1 MIHPATLI
9 QRLRENEAGASS
21 IASALITP
29 VALLLVLAV
38 PQAGA
43 YYQASTVAQAA
54 ANAAY
59 SASRLMEGSAA
70 EGRQAAQ
77 QVLAQHEGSLRG
89 AEVSISASGDRMTVT
104 VSGTAPTFTGE
115 WLSPPVTR
123 SITGPV
129 EKVVR

>member
-1 MIHPATLI
+1 MRDRMRRT
-9 QRLRENEAGASS
+9 
-21 IASALITP
+21 
-29 VALLLVLAV
+29 
-38 PQAGA
+38 
-43 YYQASTVAQAA
+43 
-54 ANAAY
+54 
-59 SASRLMEGSAA
+59 

>member
-1 MIHPATLI
+1 MIHLAALI

-115 WLSPPVTR
+115 WLSPSVTR

>member
-1 MIHPATLI
+1 MIHLAALI

-21 IASALITP
+21 TASALITP
-29 VALLLVLAV
+29 AALLLVLAV

-43 YYQASTVAQAA
+43 YYQASTVAQSAA
-54 ANAAY
+54 SAAY
-59 SASRLMEGSAA
+59 SASRLMDGSAA

-89 AEVSISASGDRMTVT
+89 AEVSISSRGDQMTVT

-115 WLSPPVTR
+115 WMSPPVSR
-123 SITGPV
+123 SVTGPV
-129 EKVVR
+129 ERVVR